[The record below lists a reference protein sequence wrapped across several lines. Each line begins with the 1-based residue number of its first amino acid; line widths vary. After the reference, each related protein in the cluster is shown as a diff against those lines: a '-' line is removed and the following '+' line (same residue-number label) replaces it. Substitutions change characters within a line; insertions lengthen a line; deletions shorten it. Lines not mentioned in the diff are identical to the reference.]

1 MTASDHFGKPLN
13 MDPNTINLFRL
24 QKRFSKFLV
33 EHWPW
38 MTAQDNIYVE
48 SPIYDFGDSFDDVLK
63 KNAELIVDKFFWP
76 KKELTEDEYQL
87 CLNLTKNMV

>member
-1 MTASDHFGKPLN
+1 
-13 MDPNTINLFRL
+13 
-24 QKRFSKFLV
+24 
-33 EHWPW
+33 

-76 KKELTEDEYQL
+76 KK
-87 CLNLTKNMV
+87 NLQKVSIGRA